1 MRQAIQEIEFLR
13 LIFGARHPPLACRP
27 SPPRGGRLFASRPS
41 PIFDDGRRGAAP
53 KLPISPLAGEMPGRA
68 ERGASRRPLSG
79 AFFAALALAIAS
91 PPSAYADPL
100 PAGFVRLTDIDPTIR
115 QDVRYAGLE
124 NFLHR
129 KADGYDAPVCVL
141 TAQAAKALST
151 VQKAIAAK
159 GLTLVVFDCYRPARA
174 VADMGRWTREGGQ
187 PDPQSYPTV
196 ERGDLI
202 AKGYIGEFSSHSR
215 GSTVD
220 LAIAEAV
227 NKSEVHPAC
236 GAPDGGTLD
245 FGTGFDCFDPKSE
258 TASALIGAEA
268 TANRKTLLTAM
279 RAAGFRNYAR
289 EWWHF
294 TLAKEPFPKQ
304 RFDFPVTAN

>member
-1 MRQAIQEIEFLR
+1 MAGL
-13 LIFGARHPPLACRP
+13 P
-27 SPPRGGRLFASRPS
+27 SEAAAQPPRRTGRP
-41 PIFDDGRRGAAP
+41 
-53 KLPISPLAGEMPGRA
+53 
-68 ERGASRRPLSG
+68 ERGASRHACLRG
-79 AFFAALALAIAS
+79 TALAATLALS
-91 PPSAYADPL
+91 PAISSPARADPL
-100 PAGFVRLTDIDPTIR
+100 PSGFVRLADIDPTIR
-115 QDVRYAGLE
+115 QDIRYAGLE

-129 KADGYDAPVCVL
+129 KADGYDAPVCIL
-141 TAQAAKALST
+141 TAQAAKALSS
-151 VQKAIAAK
+151 VQKAMSTK

-174 VADMGRWTREGGQ
+174 IADMGKWTRQGGP
-187 PDPQSYPTV
+187 PDPQWYPTV
-196 ERGDLI
+196 KRGDLI
-202 AKGYIGEFSSHSR
+202 AEGYIGELSSHSR

-220 LAIAEAV
+220 LAIAETDKTSAA
-227 NKSEVHPAC
+227 HPAC

-268 TANRKTLLTAM
+268 ASNRKKLLAAM